1 MNAHKQWIRGAAGL
15 VVAAWLTTS
24 VAAQTCPSVSSTWPV
39 GPLGPFAASGSHVF
53 LGCGAMLI
61 VSDASDPGN
70 PVEEGSLWL
79 PVTPSVIEAE
89 GNRLYAAGGS
99 SLLVYDITDTEHPE
113 LLGRYDGPSTFTLGA
128 VSASKAYIA
137 SGNTISI
144 LDVST
149 PSLPTL
155 RGSLSLP
162 GHADVVAVQGA
173 LLCAHQWDETSNTIT
188 TVDIS
193 DADHPHALGALG
205 IHGMSR
211 LVLSGRWGYLAGG
224 DAFYVL
230 DLQNPAQPLVAG
242 TLALAGGSD
251 LVVREPFAYLAGGQ
265 ALTILD
271 VSNQQ
276 APVQLDFLRL
286 TRSILH
292 LRSAG
297 DALAASTEL
306 GLGLRM
312 IDLANPASPSEAGSL
327 RTPDEVRTAA
337 ATGNLG
343 LLGGLNGYLTILDLS
358 DASRPISLYQGA
370 MPELATARKIAVS
383 GGLAY
388 VAQEWAGLRIMD
400 ISDPVHPLPRGQ
412 SSSPHFATDVAVNGS
427 VAYVADNSYGLRC
440 YNVRDP
446 DNPSEIGGLQ
456 APILSELALSGNTAY
471 LATGNPL
478 STSFKGLQIVDVTN
492 PAHPRVLGQAATTDG
507 GVAVL
512 SKGPYVY
519 FAGAFSLYVVDVSSP
534 TAPRVAASLP
544 FEHVTDLSLAGT
556 LLLLA
561 TQTDLFVL
569 DVSRPTAPQERGRLA
584 ASVGSLLWSVTSAD
598 RVAIASLRGAGA
610 QILDLASC
618 LYPEVS
624 AVAKKTNPF
633 GLTVSGRSFQPG
645 LTVDIEGTP
654 WTTFTL
660 AGPSKLVLKGGASL
674 KALFP
679 RGTWVRVSI
688 TNPGGTSVAF
698 EYDLGSDAWRP
709 AQATS

>member
-1 MNAHKQWIRGAAGL
+1 MNAHRQWIRGAASL

-99 SLLVYDITDTEHPE
+99 SLLVYDITDTAHPE

-144 LDVST
+144 VDLST

-173 LLCAHQWDETSNTIT
+173 LLCAHQWNETSNTIT

-205 IHGMSR
+205 IHGMNR
-211 LVLSGRWGYLAGG
+211 LVLSGRWAYMAGL

-230 DLQNPAQPLVAG
+230 DFQNPSQPLVAG
-242 TLALAGGSD
+242 ILASGVGSD
-251 LVVREPFAYLAGGQ
+251 LVVKEPLAYLAGGV
-265 ALTILD
+265 AISILEI
-271 VSNQQ
+271 SNAT
-276 APVQLDFLRL
+276 APVQLGLLRL
-286 TRSILH
+286 TSSSSH
-292 LRSAG
+292 LRSVG
-297 DALAASTEL
+297 NALAASMDL
-306 GLGLRM
+306 GLGLAM
-312 IDLANPASPSEAGSL
+312 IDLANPASPTEAGSL

-337 ATGNLG
+337 LAGNLG
-343 LLGGLNGYLTILDLS
+343 LLGGSDGYLTILDLS
-358 DASRPISLYQGA
+358 DASSPFSIYQGA
-370 MPELATARKIAVS
+370 MPEVAAARKIVVS
-383 GGLAY
+383 GELAF

-400 ISDPVHPLPRGQ
+400 IANPMLPRPRGY
-412 SSSPHFATDVAVNGS
+412 SSSPQFATDVAVSGPI
-427 VAYVADNSYGLRC
+427 AYVADNAYGLRC

-446 DNPSEIGGLQ
+446 DNPREIGGLQ
-456 APILSELALSGNTAY
+456 APVLSKLAVSGKVAY
-471 LATGNPL
+471 LAMGNQL
-478 STSFKGLQIVDVTN
+478 STSFKGLQVVDLTD
-492 PAHPRVLGQAATTDG
+492 PTHPRILGQAATTDG
-507 GVAVL
+507 GVAVVSNGNYAYL
-512 SKGPYVY
+512 GGSVN
-519 FAGAFSLYVVDVSSP
+519 LYVADVSNP
-534 TAPRVAASLP
+534 TAPRVVASFPTLD
-544 FEHVTDLSLAGT
+544 HVTDLSLVGT
-556 LLLLA
+556 LLLVA
-561 TQTDLFVL
+561 TQTDLIVY
-569 DVSRPTAPQERGRLA
+569 DISRPAAPQERGHLS
-584 ASVGSLLWSVTSAD
+584 ASQGSLLWSITASD
-598 RVAIASLRGAGA
+598 RLAIASLRGAGA

-645 LTVDIEGTP
+645 LTVNINGTP

-660 AGPSKLVLKGGASL
+660 TGPSKLVLKGGASL

-679 RGTWVRVSI
+679 KGTWVRVSI

-698 EYDLGSDAWRP
+698 EYDLGSNAWRP
-709 AQATS
+709 A